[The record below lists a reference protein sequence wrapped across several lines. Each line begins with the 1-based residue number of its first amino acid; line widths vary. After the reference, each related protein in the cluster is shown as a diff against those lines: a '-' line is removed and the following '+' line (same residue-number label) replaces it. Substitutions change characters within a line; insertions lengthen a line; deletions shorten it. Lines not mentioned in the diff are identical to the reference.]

1 MFMDHKIKL
10 VGFDLDGTL
19 LNSEKVLTERTKKAL
34 LDAVEQGIVIV
45 PVTGRTLAGVPKELM
60 EFPGVRYVITA
71 NGARILDVVNGET
84 IIEELLSREKCGIIL
99 EIFEKYD
106 TLKEIYYDGV
116 GYADRESLDNM
127 ERYQPDE
134 AMGRY
139 IRATRIPIESTRARF
154 EAEEKGMDKIQAL
167 FSDISDKE
175 KARLEVLAAVTDVEV
190 TGAVLNNVEVN
201 AKGIHKGNA
210 LVKLGEVLGIRMEE
224 IMAFGDGNND
234 IQMLEAVGVGVA
246 MANSVP
252 EVLAVADMVAP
263 SNNEDGVAQTIEK
276 YVLAK

>member
-1 MFMDHKIKL
+1 MDHKIKL

-19 LNSEKVLTERTKKAL
+19 LNSDKVLTERTKKAL
-34 LDAVEQGIVIV
+34 TDAVEQGIVIV
-45 PVTGRTLAGVPKELM
+45 PVTGRTLHGVPKELM

-71 NGARILDVVNGET
+71 NGARILDVVSGET
-84 IIEELLSREKCGIIL
+84 LIEELLSREKCGIIL
-99 EIFEKYD
+99 DIFEKYD

-116 GYADRESLDNM
+116 GYADRECLENI

-139 IRATRIPIESTRARF
+139 ICATRKPIESTRARY

-167 FSDISDKE
+167 FANLADKE
-175 KARLEVLAAVTDVEV
+175 KARLEVLAAVSDVEV
-190 TGAVLNNVEVN
+190 TGAVRNNVEVN

-210 LVKLGEVLGIRMEE
+210 LLQLGEVLGIKMEE

-263 SNNEDGVAQTIEK
+263 SNDEDGVAQVIEE
-276 YVLAK
+276 YVLA

>member
-1 MFMDHKIKL
+1 MDHKIKL

-19 LNSEKVLTERTKKAL
+19 LNSEKILTERTKNAL
-34 LDAVEQGIVIV
+34 TAAVEQGIVIV
-45 PVTGRTLAGVPKELM
+45 PVTGRTLSGVPKELM

-71 NGARILDVVNGET
+71 NGARILDVIKGET
-84 IIEELLSREKCGIIL
+84 LIEELLSREKCGIIL
-99 EIFEKYD
+99 DIFEKYD

-116 GYADRESLDNM
+116 GYADRESLEKI

-139 IRATRIPIESTRARF
+139 ILATRKTVESTRIMF
-154 EAEEKGMDKIQAL
+154 ENEEKGMDKIQAL
-167 FSDISDKE
+167 FSSISDKE
-175 KARLEVLAAVTDVEV
+175 KARLEVLDSVSDVEV
-190 TGAVLNNVEVN
+190 TGAMLNNVEVN

-210 LVKLGEVLGIRMEE
+210 LVKLGAVLGIRMEE

-263 SNNEDGVAQTIEK
+263 SNDEDGVAKVIEEC
-276 YVLAK
+276 VLI

>member
-1 MFMDHKIKL
+1 MDHKIKL

-19 LNSEKVLTERTKKAL
+19 LNSEKILTERTRKAL
-34 LDAVEQGIVIV
+34 IDAVSQGIVIV
-45 PVTGRTLAGVPKELM
+45 PVTGRTLSGVPRELM

-71 NGARILDVVNGET
+71 NGARILDVIEGET
-84 IIEELLSREKCGIIL
+84 LIEELLPREKCGIIL
-99 EIFEKYD
+99 DIFEKYD

-116 GYADRESLDNM
+116 GYADKESLENI
-127 ERYQPDE
+127 ERYQPDA

-139 IRATRIPIESTRARF
+139 ICATRKPIESTRARF

-175 KARLEVLAAVTDVEV
+175 KARLEVLAAVSDVEV

-263 SNNEDGVAQTIEK
+263 SNDEDGVAKVIEEC
-276 YVLAK
+276 VLI

>member
-1 MFMDHKIKL
+1 MDHKIKL

-19 LNSEKVLTERTKKAL
+19 LNSEKILTERTRKAL
-34 LDAVEQGIVIV
+34 TDAVSQGIVIV
-45 PVTGRTLAGVPKELM
+45 PVTGRTLSGVPKELM

-71 NGARILDVVNGET
+71 NGARILDVIKGET
-84 IIEELLSREKCGIIL
+84 LIEELLSREKCGIIL
-99 EIFEKYD
+99 DIFEKYD

-116 GYADRESLDNM
+116 GYADRESLENI

-139 IRATRIPIESTRARF
+139 ICATRRPIESTRARF

-167 FSDISDKE
+167 FSDLSDKE
-175 KARLEVLAAVTDVEV
+175 KARLEVLAAVSDVEV

-224 IMAFGDGNND
+224 IMAFGDGKND

-263 SNNEDGVAQTIEK
+263 SNDEDGVAKVIEE
-276 YVLAK
+276 YVLV

>member
-1 MFMDHKIKL
+1 MDQKIKL

-19 LNSEKVLTERTKKAL
+19 LNSDKVLTERTKKAL
-34 LDAVEQGIVIV
+34 TDAVAQGIVIV

-71 NGARILDVVNGET
+71 NGARIVDAVTGET
-84 IIEELLSREKCGIIL
+84 VIEELLSREKCGIIL

-116 GYADRESLDNM
+116 GYADRESLENIV
-127 ERYQPDE
+127 RYQPDE
-134 AMGRY
+134 AMGKY
-139 IRATRIPIESTRARF
+139 ICATRRPIESTRAKY

-167 FSDISDKE
+167 FSNIEDKE
-175 KARLEVLAAVTDVEV
+175 KARLEVLAAVSDVEV

-210 LVKLGEVLGIRMEE
+210 LVKLGEVLDIRMEE

-263 SNNEDGVAQTIEK
+263 SNNEDGVAKIIEE
-276 YVLAK
+276 YVLV

>member
-1 MFMDHKIKL
+1 
-10 VGFDLDGTL
+10 
-19 LNSEKVLTERTKKAL
+19 
-34 LDAVEQGIVIV
+34 
-45 PVTGRTLAGVPKELM
+45 
-60 EFPGVRYVITA
+60 
-71 NGARILDVVNGET
+71 
-84 IIEELLSREKCGIIL
+84 
-99 EIFEKYD
+99 
-106 TLKEIYYDGV
+106 
-116 GYADRESLDNM
+116 
-127 ERYQPDE
+127 
-134 AMGRY
+134 MGRY
-139 IRATRIPIESTRARF
+139 ICATRKPIESTRARF

-167 FSDISDKE
+167 FSDLSDKE
-175 KARLEVLAAVTDVEV
+175 KARLEVLAAVSDVEV

-263 SNNEDGVAQTIEK
+263 SNDEDGVAKVIEE
-276 YVLAK
+276 YVLV

>member
-1 MFMDHKIKL
+1 MDHKIRL

-19 LNSEKVLTERTKKAL
+19 LNSDKVLTERTKKAL
-34 LDAVEQGIVIV
+34 TDAVAKGIVIV
-45 PVTGRTLAGVPKELM
+45 PVTGRTLGGVPKELM

-71 NGARILDVVNGET
+71 NGARILDVVKGET
-84 IIEELLSREKCGIIL
+84 IIEELLSREKCGVIL
-99 EIFEKYD
+99 DIFEKYD

-116 GYADRESLDNM
+116 GYADRESLENM

-139 IRATRIPIESTRARF
+139 ILATRIPIESTRARY
-154 EAEEKGMDKIQAL
+154 EAEENGMDKIQAL
-167 FSDISDKE
+167 FSNLEDKE
-175 KARLEVLAAVTDVEV
+175 KARLEILAAVSDIEV

-210 LVKLGEVLGIRMEE
+210 LIKLGEVLGIKMEE

-234 IQMLEAVGVGVA
+234 VQMLETVGVGVA

-252 EVLAVADMVAP
+252 EVLAVADMIAP
-263 SNNEDGVAQTIEK
+263 SNNEDGVAKIIEE
-276 YVLAK
+276 YVLAQQD